1 MKKKL
6 DVIKKTA
13 QELLEKMGVEAE
25 VEVEVRKDKE
35 DEVIQV
41 KLNSKE
47 DNALL
52 VGYNGNNLAAFQLI
66 LGIITA
72 NKLGEWSRLIV
83 DIDGYRQKRQ
93 AELEE
98 VARRALER
106 VGTNNQPVT
115 ITGLTSW
122 ERRTIHLF
130 LKDEKG
136 IETYSEGEGRNRQL
150 VISPNA

>member
-41 KLNSKE
+41 QLNSKE

-72 NKLGEWSRLIV
+72 NKLSEWSRLIV

>member
-6 DVIKKTA
+6 EVIKKTA

-25 VEVEVRKDKE
+25 VKVQEDKE
-35 DEVIQV
+35 SEAIQV
-41 KLNSKE
+41 QLNSE

-52 VGYNGNNLAAFQLI
+52 VGYHGNNLSAFQLI

-72 NKLGEWSRLIV
+72 NKLGEWNRLIV

-93 AELEE
+93 AQLEE
-98 VARRALER
+98 MARRALER
-106 VGTNNQPVT
+106 VGISNQPVT

-136 IETYSEGEGRNRQL
+136 VETYSEGEGRNRQL

>member
-13 QELLEKMGVEAE
+13 QELLEKMGVKA
-25 VEVEVRKDKE
+25 EVEVRKDKE
-35 DEVIQV
+35 NEAIQV
-41 KLNSKE
+41 QLNSEK

-52 VGYNGNNLAAFQLI
+52 VGFHGNNLAAFQLI

-72 NKLGEWSRLIV
+72 NKLGEWNRLIV

-93 AELEE
+93 AQLEE
-98 VARRALER
+98 MARRALEQ
-106 VGTNNQPVT
+106 VGINNQPVT

-122 ERRTIHLF
+122 ERRAIHLF

-136 IETYSEGEGRNRQL
+136 IETYSEGEGRSRQL

>member
-6 DVIKKTA
+6 EVIKKTA
-13 QELLEKMGVEAE
+13 QELLKKMGIEAE
-25 VEVEVRKDKE
+25 VEVRKNKE

-41 KLNSKE
+41 QLNSEE

-52 VGYNGNNLAAFQLI
+52 VGFHGNNLAAFQLI
-66 LGIITA
+66 LGIIVA
-72 NKLGEWSRLIV
+72 NKLGEWNRLVV
-83 DIDGYRQKRQ
+83 DIDGYRQRRQ
-93 AELEE
+93 AQLEE
-98 VARRALER
+98 MARRALEQ
-106 VGTNNQPVT
+106 VGANNQPVT

>member
-1 MKKKL
+1 MKKEL

-13 QELLEKMGVEAE
+13 QELLKKMGVEAE
-25 VEVEVRKDKE
+25 VEVRKGKE
-35 DEVIQV
+35 DEAIQV
-41 KLNSKE
+41 QLDSKE
-47 DNALL
+47 DSALL
-52 VGYNGNNLAAFQLI
+52 VGLHGNNLAAFQLI

-98 VARRALER
+98 MARRALEQ
-106 VGTNNQPVT
+106 VGINNQPVT

-136 IETYSEGEGRNRQL
+136 VETYSEGEGRSRQL